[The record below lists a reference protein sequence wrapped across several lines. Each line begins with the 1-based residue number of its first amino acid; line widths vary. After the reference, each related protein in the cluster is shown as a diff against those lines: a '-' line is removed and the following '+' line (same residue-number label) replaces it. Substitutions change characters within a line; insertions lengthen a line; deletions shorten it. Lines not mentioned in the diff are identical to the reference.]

1 MLPNNFVTE
10 AKGPVILDPG
20 IREALVEKYLKPHA
34 NRRDSL
40 VIHELGLAH
49 AKRRIDIAVINREI
63 HGFEIKSAKDRLD
76 RLNGQLQVYA
86 QSLHKLTLVVAT
98 KHLKRVIK
106 IVPAWCGVIEVL
118 DNPEGRVQLKEVR
131 EAARNPSVDPFVLA
145 HLLWR
150 NEVQEILSEYGAQPA
165 VLRAPRAELY
175 KLLVEKTTEPKL
187 TEIIKAAM
195 TERTSWRDY
204 PLLW

>member
-10 AKGPVILDPG
+10 AKGPVIRDPV
-20 IREALVEKYLKPHA
+20 IREALVEKYLRPHA
-34 NRRDSL
+34 HGSDSL

-49 AKRRIDIAVINREI
+49 AKRRVDIAVINREI

-98 KHLKRVIK
+98 KHLKRVLE

-118 DNPEGRVQLKEVR
+118 VNPAGRVHLKEVR
-131 EAARNPSVDPFVLA
+131 DAERNPSVDPFIVA

-150 NEVQEILSEYGAQPA
+150 DEVRDILSKYCAQPA
-165 VLRAPRAELY
+165 ILRAPRAELY

-187 TEIIKAAM
+187 TGIIKAAM

>member
-1 MLPNNFVTE
+1 MLPNNIVTE

-20 IREALVEKYLKPHA
+20 IREALVEKYLRPYTE
-34 NRRDSL
+34 RSDSL

-49 AKRRIDIAVINREI
+49 AKRRVDIAVINREI

-106 IVPAWCGVIEVL
+106 IVPAWCGVIEVFV
-118 DNPEGRVQLKEVR
+118 NPTGRVHLKEVR
-131 EAARNPSVDPFVLA
+131 EAGRNPSVDPFVLA

-150 NEVQEILSEYGAQPA
+150 DEVQDILSEYGAQPA

-175 KLLVEKTTEPKL
+175 KLLVKKTTEPKL

-195 TERTSWRDY
+195 TERKSWRDY